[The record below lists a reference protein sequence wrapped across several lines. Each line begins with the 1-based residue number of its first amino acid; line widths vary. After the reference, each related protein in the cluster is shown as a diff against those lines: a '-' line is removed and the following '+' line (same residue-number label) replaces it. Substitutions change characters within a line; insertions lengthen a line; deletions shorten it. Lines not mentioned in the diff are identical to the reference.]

1 MVNRLLRLL
10 RRRKTPGQTP
20 VHHRKKD
27 ILEKDMDSTTSSSS
41 SHSCGSCPQAFK
53 SRAYD
58 NYATPA
64 DLDMSCRSGTA
75 TVTSSG
81 SCAAMEMTMA
91 KSAKPQKSTL
101 RPKKDRYR
109 LDLDASAT
117 TASTHQSGSHA
128 DGSVLLCP
136 SASYASNDVECRL
149 FTTELSSITSTR
161 ATPTRDNRYHQQETF
176 EEVPQGTDHPV
187 QIIPVYATYSPDCVR
202 PVAMGQ
208 YTDDDTPHMY
218 NSRSH
223 NKYSKQPEWK
233 SEQGSRSERKRDASV
248 ILAARRQ
255 ALMAQAKFYGAHHSD
270 TVFAHQQLCNELA
283 SGRFS
288 ESVVD
293 SEMQPTVRSRRA
305 NSIVSRSA

>member
-1 MVNRLLRLL
+1 
-10 RRRKTPGQTP
+10 
-20 VHHRKKD
+20 
-27 ILEKDMDSTTSSSS
+27 MDSTSSST

-58 NYATPA
+58 NYTTPV
-64 DLDMSCRSGTA
+64 DLDMSCQSGTA
-75 TVTSSG
+75 TVISSG
-81 SCAAMEMTMA
+81 SRA
-91 KSAKPQKSTL
+91 AKPQKSML

-109 LDLDASAT
+109 LDLDASTT

-136 SASYASNDVECRL
+136 SYASNDIECRL
-149 FTTELSSITSTR
+149 FATELSSISSTR
-161 ATPTRDNRYHQQETF
+161 ATPTRDNRYHQQVTF

-187 QIIPVYATYSPDCVR
+187 QIPVYSTYSPDCVR

-208 YTDDDTPHMY
+208 YTDDDTPYMY

-223 NKYSKQPEWK
+223 HKYSKQPEWK
-233 SEQGSRSERKRDASV
+233 SEQRSRSERKRDASV

>member
-1 MVNRLLRLL
+1 MRRLL
-10 RRRKTPGQTP
+10 RRRKTPRRSSD
-20 VHHRKKD
+20 HRKKD
-27 ILEKDMDSTTSSSS
+27 IDSTSGCS

-161 ATPTRDNRYHQQETF
+161 ATPTRDNRYHQQVIF
-176 EEVPQGTDHPV
+176 EEVPQSSDHPV
-187 QIIPVYATYSPDCVR
+187 QIIPVYATHSPVCVR
-202 PVAMGQ
+202 PVAMMGQ

-223 NKYSKQPEWK
+223 HKYSKQPEWK
-233 SEQGSRSERKRDASV
+233 SEQRSRSERKRDASV

-288 ESVVD
+288 ESVD
-293 SEMQPTVRSRRA
+293 SEMQPTIRSRSA